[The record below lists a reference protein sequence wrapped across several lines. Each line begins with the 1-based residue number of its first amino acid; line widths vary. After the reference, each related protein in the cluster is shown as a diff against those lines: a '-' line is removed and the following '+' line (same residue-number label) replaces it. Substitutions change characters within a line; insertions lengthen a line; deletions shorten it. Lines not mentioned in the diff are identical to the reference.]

1 MMDMA
6 ERQES
11 WHLSKSVPISLIF
24 ALTVQGAA
32 ILWAASAAFQNIED
46 NSRQILKA
54 ETRLEQVER
63 TVQDQAVMLARID
76 ENLKAI
82 RSLIEQLAAA
92 R

>member
-1 MMDMA
+1 MPQN
-6 ERQES
+6 QES
-11 WHLSKSVPISLIF
+11 WHLSKSVPVTLIV
-24 ALTVQGAA
+24 ALVLQGAA

-46 NSRQILKA
+46 NSRQIIKT

-82 RSLIEQLAAA
+82 RGLIEKLAAE